1 MFTCLC
7 ALKSTP
13 AYAEVLIKLIFVL
26 FRKDYFL
33 RTVVYCVLGNNYIVE
48 ADAAGMQR
56 VAPLMVVAVPPA
68 KGCNRNPAVNK
79 QRIKQQIHP
88 GLEGSA
94 DFHSTATGKI
104 YWPIPTRVQTSTGI
118 MVYRIL
124 V

>member
-1 MFTCLC
+1 MFTCLR

-13 AYAEVLIKLIFVL
+13 ACAEVLIKLIFVL
-26 FRKDYFL
+26 FGKDYFL

-48 ADAAGMQR
+48 ADAAGVQR

-79 QRIKQQIHP
+79 QRIQQQIHP

-94 DFHSTATGKI
+94 DFPQYRYRENILADTNQSPNL
-104 YWPIPTRVQTSTGI
+104 YRI